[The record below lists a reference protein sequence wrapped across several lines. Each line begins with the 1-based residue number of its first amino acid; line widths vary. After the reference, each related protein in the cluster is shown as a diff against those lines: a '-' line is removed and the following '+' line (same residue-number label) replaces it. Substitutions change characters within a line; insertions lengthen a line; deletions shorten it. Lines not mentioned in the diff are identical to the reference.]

1 MATQGRGAKN
11 INTLKRAPS
20 DPGNEKTARTGSPER
35 RPPDSLAHLQP
46 RVNSRRVG
54 TPVPMRADSHR
65 QREGDKKTAE
75 SRSFRMACPSRGIL
89 CSKWGNTRA
98 RSNRRCKPFHPKEI
112 GQNWRKQP
120 TNLFRPS

>member
-1 MATQGRGAKN
+1 MAEPNDSRAMAMRGGGDRN
-11 INTLKRAPS
+11 MHSFKREPR
-20 DPGNEKTARTGSPER
+20 DPGTEKTARTGSPER

-89 CSKWGNTRA
+89 CSKLGSR
-98 RSNRRCKPFHPKEI
+98 
-112 GQNWRKQP
+112 
-120 TNLFRPS
+120 